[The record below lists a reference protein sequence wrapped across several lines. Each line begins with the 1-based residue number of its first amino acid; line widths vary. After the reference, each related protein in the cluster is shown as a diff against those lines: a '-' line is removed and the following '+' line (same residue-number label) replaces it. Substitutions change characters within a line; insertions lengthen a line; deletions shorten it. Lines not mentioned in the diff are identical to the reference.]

1 MASSSSSSSG
11 EGPSTSG
18 SGGGRRAQYWDFVHA
33 VVIYKEDNDQVLQ
46 KLLTAV
52 MNLDIVAAKSKSLS
66 TRLDSIP

>member
-1 MASSSSSSSG
+1 
-11 EGPSTSG
+11 
-18 SGGGRRAQYWDFVHA
+18 VHA